1 MKSLSEAA
9 RNARARRKQYVK
21 YQEGAELY
29 SMGVTQFK
37 RMAHE
42 CDSIIK
48 IGRSAWVDL
57 DVFDRYFQTFK
68 L

>member
-9 RNARARRKQYVK
+9 RNARVRRKQYVK
-21 YQEGAELY
+21 YKEGAELY
-29 SMGVTQFK
+29 SMGVTQFMK
-37 RMAHE
+37 MAHD
-42 CDSIIK
+42 CDSVIK

-57 DVFDRYFQTFK
+57 DEFDRYFKSFK